1 MNEYKESIFMERVSL
16 IVFVAIIITVIF
28 SINGCSVND
37 AISNNLAEE
46 EFNQG
51 CKAVHANSNI
61 GYMSQTGTVG
71 IPCKVKCSEKLPKN
85 YCFKYKSKTP
95 YGDCDVKVGDCDDNP
110 IN

>member
-16 IVFVAIIITVIF
+16 LVVVMILFAVFLI
-28 SINGCSVND
+28 SGCAMD
-37 AISNNLAEE
+37 KAISNNIAEE
-46 EFNQG
+46 SFTAG
-51 CKAVHANSNI
+51 CKAVHANTTI
-61 GYMSQTGTVG
+61 GYMSQSGTVG
-71 IPCKVKCSEKLPKN
+71 VPCKVKCSEKLPKN